1 MRNKKI
7 NVRENERKEVRAMNL
22 YVLRVYFAYGY
33 VIERPII
40 AESLEQAG
48 ALAELIIAEEGYRYE
63 GLAEAYCFNESGT
76 ECVDVY

>member
-7 NVRENERKEVRAMNL
+7 NVRENERKEVRAMSL
-22 YVLRVYFAYGY
+22 YVLRVCFAYGY

-48 ALAELIIAEEGYRYE
+48 ALAEVIMAEEGYCYE
-63 GLAEAYCFNESGT
+63 GVQEAYCIAESG
-76 ECVDVY
+76 ECIDVY